1 MWWGVEGVC
10 GVCTSVVC
18 EYVRGGVG
26 GCHDVALSLRKMII
40 DSLVIV
46 HYSTIT
52 K

>member
-1 MWWGVEGVC
+1 MGMEGVC
-10 GVCTSVVC
+10 GVCMSVVC
-18 EYVRGGVG
+18 EYVRGGRG
-26 GCHDVALSLRKMII
+26 GFEGVMLSLRKMII

>member
-1 MWWGVEGVC
+1 MVCVCLWYVSMCVGGGEGVMM
-10 GVCTSVVC
+10 SLI
-18 EYVRGGVG
+18 
-26 GCHDVALSLRKMII
+26 ALSLRKMII